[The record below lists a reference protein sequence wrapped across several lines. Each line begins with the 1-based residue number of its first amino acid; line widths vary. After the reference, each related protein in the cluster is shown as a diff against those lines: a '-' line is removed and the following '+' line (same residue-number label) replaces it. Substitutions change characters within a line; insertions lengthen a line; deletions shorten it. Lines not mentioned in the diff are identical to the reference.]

1 MILFF
6 PALLGYY
13 RLCFSLQLAPS
24 LKPSTFC
31 KIPSVNLVI
40 QCVKLVGVD
49 CKQTGFRVYIAKKWL
64 KIITLF
70 MVASSASVMS
80 LQVHAAS
87 PFLKLEQQLSDSS
100 PSDALTLLNE
110 FQLEPISTT
119 AYNRAKL
126 HFLYGKQYARNRLL
140 EQSIASYDMAI
151 VLAKP
156 LMGSELLIESYLGR
170 SFARYLQTNDPEVY
184 CSDRAK
190 ALVLARRQSNRE
202 LLAKSL
208 TQNAFCF
215 NKVTNVHHG
224 IALLDEAML
233 LIDTE
238 DKANYNRKAMIFN
251 ATGSLYRTVGLH
263 KRGYVNFEKA
273 YQNWSEIDDTQDM
286 FNMLHN
292 MISEAVKLGDW
303 EKARDNI
310 EQQFLLAVK
319 ASEFNDFGFFA
330 HLNAGRVELATHN
343 YVDAIEHLEQAISL
357 KDTTR
362 EQYFITSSYLFLA
375 QAYLR
380 SGDVEQ
386 AAAMARI
393 FKQDS
398 TFPKNMS
405 SMTLKADAI
414 IALEQQQYL
423 SAINALLEVIDK
435 ERQKNKQIIDNEV
448 IDLALEHNSTL
459 AEFENQ
465 LLANKLAINELSLAA
480 VADKQRIYDLR
491 VSLFFLVATVLLIA
505 ILFLWQS
512 RKAFKHSAQTDF
524 LTGIAN
530 RAHVFNRGQ
539 RMIDRAIKKK
549 HPLAVIIF
557 DIDNF
562 KSINDQYG
570 HQVGDLAIKAVA
582 KRGERW
588 LRDCDLIGRIG
599 GEEFLIVLPD
609 VTEADAILISER
621 LREGIA
627 SQAFKF
633 DDVVI
638 ELTVSIGVAALKPPQ
653 TRLTDLVNL
662 ADKGL
667 YKAKFSGKNRVY
679 LIEQFA

>member
-1 MILFF
+1 M
-6 PALLGYY
+6 
-13 RLCFSLQLAPS
+13 
-24 LKPSTFC
+24 
-31 KIPSVNLVI
+31 
-40 QCVKLVGVD
+40 
-49 CKQTGFRVYIAKKWL
+49 YIAKKWL

-70 MVASSASVMS
+70 TVASFASVMS
-80 LQVHAAS
+80 LQVHAAA

-100 PSDALTLLNE
+100 PSDALALLNE
-110 FQLEPISTT
+110 FRLDTINTAAYSTT
-119 AYNRAKL
+119 AFDRAKL
-126 HFLYGKQYARNRLL
+126 HFLYGKQYARNRQL
-140 EQSIASYDMAI
+140 EQSIANYDMAI
-151 VLAKP
+151 VQSKP
-156 LMGSELLIESYLGR
+156 LKDSELLIESYLGR
-170 SFARYLQTNDPEVY
+170 SFALYLKTNDPEVY
-184 CSDRAK
+184 CSDRTK
-190 ALVLARRQSNRE
+190 ALVLARQQSNRE

-215 NKVTNVHHG
+215 NKVINVHNG

-233 LIDTE
+233 LIDIE
-238 DKANYNRKAMIFN
+238 GKANYNRKAMIFN

-273 YQNWSEIDDTQDM
+273 YQNWSEIDNTQDM

-303 EKARDNI
+303 DKARDNI

-343 YVDAIEHLEQAISL
+343 YADAIEYLEQAIAL

-362 EQYFITSSYLFLA
+362 EQYFISSSYLFLA

-380 SGDVEQ
+380 SGDVEK
-386 AAAMARI
+386 AAVMARI
-393 FKQDS
+393 FKQDD

-405 SMTLKADAI
+405 SMMLKADAI
-414 IALEQQQYL
+414 IALDQQQYL

-435 ERQKNKQIIDNEV
+435 EREKNKQIIDNEV
-448 IDLALEHNSTL
+448 IDSALEHNSAL

-480 VADKQRIYDLR
+480 VADKERIYDLR

-505 ILFLWQS
+505 VLFLWQS

-530 RAHVFNRGQ
+530 RGHVFNLGQ
-539 RMIDRAIKKK
+539 RMIDRTIKKQE
-549 HPLAVIIF
+549 PLAVIIF

-570 HQVGDLAIKAVA
+570 HQVGDMAIKAVA

-588 LRDCDLIGRIG
+588 LRECDLIGRIG
-599 GEEFLIVLPD
+599 GEEFLIVLPG
-609 VTEADAILISER
+609 VTEADASLISER

-627 SQAFKF
+627 AQAFKF

-638 ELTVSIGVAALKPPQ
+638 ELTVSIGVSVLKSPQ
-653 TRLTDLVNL
+653 TRLTELVNQ

-679 LIEQFA
+679 LIEECA

>member
-1 MILFF
+1 
-6 PALLGYY
+6 
-13 RLCFSLQLAPS
+13 
-24 LKPSTFC
+24 
-31 KIPSVNLVI
+31 
-40 QCVKLVGVD
+40 
-49 CKQTGFRVYIAKKWL
+49 
-64 KIITLF
+64 
-70 MVASSASVMS
+70 MVAIFASAMS
-80 LQVHAAS
+80 HQVHAAD
-87 PFLKLEQQLSDSS
+87 PLLKLEQQLSDSS
-100 PSDALTLLNE
+100 PSDALALLNK
-110 FQLEPISTT
+110 FQLEPISST
-119 AYNRAKL
+119 AYDKAKL
-126 HFLYGKQYARNRLL
+126 DFLYGKQYARNRQL
-140 EQSIASYDMAI
+140 EQSIASYDRAI
-151 VLAKP
+151 VQAEP

-170 SFARYLQTNDPEVY
+170 SFTRYLQTNDPEVY
-184 CSDRAK
+184 CRDREQ
-190 ALVLARRQSNRE
+190 ALLLARKQSNRE

-215 NKVTNVHHG
+215 NKVTNVHQG

-273 YQNWSEIDDTQDM
+273 YQNWREIDDTQDM

-303 EKARDNI
+303 DKARKNI
-310 EQQFLLAVK
+310 EQQFLLAIK
-319 ASEFNDFGFFA
+319 GEKLNDFGFFA
-330 HLNAGRVELATHN
+330 NLNAGRVELATHN
-343 YVDAIEHLEQAISL
+343 YAGAIEYLEQAIAL
-357 KDTTR
+357 KETTR
-362 EQYFITSSYLFLA
+362 EQYFISSSYLFLA

-380 SGDVEQ
+380 TGDVEK

-393 FKQDS
+393 FKQDT
-398 TFPKNMS
+398 TFPQNMS
-405 SMTLKADAI
+405 SMRLKADAI

-423 SAINALLEVIDK
+423 SAINALFEVIDK
-435 ERQKNKQIIDNEV
+435 ERETNKLIIDNEV
-448 IDLALEHNSTL
+448 IDSALEHNSAL

-480 VADKQRIYDLR
+480 VADKERIYDLR
-491 VSLFFLVATVLLIA
+491 VSLFFLVATVLLIT

-539 RMIDRAIKKK
+539 RMIDRAIKKQ

-562 KSINDQYG
+562 KSINDQHG
-570 HQVGDLAIKAVA
+570 HQVGDLAIQAVA

-588 LRDCDLIGRIG
+588 LRECDLIGRIG

-633 DDVVI
+633 DDVAI
-638 ELTVSIGVAALKPPQ
+638 ELTVSIGVAALRPPK
-653 TRLTDLVNL
+653 TRLTELVNQ

-667 YKAKFSGKNRVY
+667 YKAKFSGKNKVY
-679 LIEQFA
+679 LIEHFA